1 MDLGNTKI
9 STAKKTRLSNMEL
22 LRIVAMILV
31 MVVHA
36 NFRALPVPT
45 AIEINAEPVSKL
57 LMFFVEAFSVIAV
70 NLFVLLS
77 GWFGIRPTVSRLGEL
92 LFQIFF
98 FGCFAIGVC
107 ALFAPERL
115 ETSPLYGSALS
126 RLFMCGESDYWF
138 VKAYVGLYLISPIL
152 NTFIEHA
159 TKRQFAAV
167 LIAFFVFQSIFGWLF
182 NATKWIE
189 SGYSMTSF
197 AGLYMLARYVRLYP
211 IKMWQRSKWF
221 DAMVFGVYVLFLTVA
236 MFFIKKAGLKGG
248 ILYFYSC
255 PFVIIGAIHFVL
267 FFTKLR
273 PFSNKFINWLGISAF
288 SIYLTHSSSFIGYYY
303 DYWILG
309 WFENETR
316 GMFILYTIALI
327 VAVFFGSILVD
338 KVRIAL
344 WQGLTLCYDKLKNK
358 NK

>member
-1 MDLGNTKI
+1 
-9 STAKKTRLSNMEL
+9 MEL

-45 AIEINAEPVSKL
+45 AVEINAEPVSKL
-57 LMFFVEAFSVIAV
+57 LMFLVEAISVIAV
-70 NLFVLLS
+70 DLFVLLS
-77 GWFGIRPTVSRLGEL
+77 GWFGIRPNASRLGEL
-92 LFQIFF
+92 LFQVFF

-115 ETSPLYGSALS
+115 ENTPVYGSALS

-138 VKAYVGLYLISPIL
+138 VKAYVGLYLISPVL
-152 NTFIEHA
+152 NAFIEHA
-159 TKRQFAAV
+159 TKRQFAMV
-167 LIAFFVFQSIFGWLF
+167 LIAFYIFQSIYGWLF

-211 IKMWQRSKWF
+211 IKLWQRSKWF
-221 DAMVFGVYVLFLTVA
+221 DAAVYGTYVVFLTVA

-248 ILYFYSC
+248 ILYFYCC
-255 PFVIIGAIHFVL
+255 PFVIIAAVHFVL

-309 WFENETR
+309 WFESETR
-316 GMFILYTIALI
+316 AVFIVYTVALI
-327 VAVFFGSILVD
+327 IAVFFASILID

-344 WQGLTLCYDKLKNK
+344 WHGIMSCLNRFK
-358 NK
+358 